1 MKKILVFLLSVVL
14 AFMGCSTDDEV
25 FNGTLTGGLYAYYG
39 DEYAIAIGTTYKDSW
54 SFDTGCEPGYI
65 TITDLSTSE
74 YVFSQTQEIITHIVE
89 NRDNKAVYKGWGYKN
104 GLSILCIPKSAN
116 SFVGKILKNTSGLIL
131 PDEMEFTRI
140 K

>member
-1 MKKILVFLLSVVL
+1 MKRIVLLILAVL
-14 AFMGCSTDDEV
+14 AFTGCSTDEV
-25 FNGTLTGGLYAYYG
+25 FNGTLTDGLYAYYG
-39 DEYAIAIGTTYKDSW
+39 DEYVIAIGTTYKDGW

-74 YVFSQTQEIITHIVE
+74 YIFSQTQEIVTHTVE
-89 NRDNKAVYKGWGYKN
+89 NGDDKAVYKGWGYKN

-116 SFVGKILKNTSGLIL
+116 SFIGKILKNTSGLIL
-131 PDEMEFTRI
+131 PDEMEFTLL